1 MGCMGGMGAAGLAA
15 GGLTLGAWLVWWLVR
30 NVRAAWLP
38 VLLTYFAYGASGVT
52 GIAITFFQKD
62 SLGLQPADAARIAFW
77 LGLPWGMKMVAGVA
91 TDHYP
96 LLGERRRPYLL
107 LGAACSLAGYALL
120 ATTVATPGGYLGAML
135 LVTVGFMMQDVVADA
150 LSVEIAADD
159 HEVKQIQT
167 LGRTFLLGGMITA
180 GGKVGGWLAGAL
192 GSRSVFAIA
201 MALPVLVAVAALFVR
216 NRRALQATPDAG
228 PLAGRNAWIIMAV
241 GLAYAAFGAGLEL
254 FAVPRAQ
261 ELVLAVSAGLI
272 GFLLRRVGITRAV
285 LVAALVI
292 FLFRATPSAGQGYT
306 YWAIDGLG
314 FDQDFLGWLAQV
326 GAVLSFVGL
335 LVFRRTIT
343 ERPVSFTLLW
353 VTLAAT
359 VLYLP
364 NIGLFYGLHDWLGI
378 SARSLAL
385 IDATVS
391 APLGQLMMVPM
402 LVLIARTAPRGA
414 EATMFA
420 VMASLMNLAL
430 SASELFTRYLTEHF
444 AVTQQDYSRLGQLMV
459 VVLAVNL
466 LPLLALAPLRR
477 AEAALEL
484 APSRRAEVEP
494 PGPSGT

>member
-1 MGCMGGMGAAGLAA
+1 MGGIEIAGLAV
-15 GGLTLGAWLVWWLVR
+15 GGVAVGTWLVR
-30 NVRAAWLP
+30 WLVQNVRAAYLP

-52 GIAITFFQKD
+52 SIAMTFFQKD
-62 SLGLQPADAARIAFW
+62 ALGLQPADAARIGFW
-77 LGLPWGMKMVAGVA
+77 LSLPWGMKMVVGVA
-91 TDHYP
+91 TDRYP

-107 LGAACSLAGYALL
+107 AGAACSLLGYALL
-120 ATTVATPGGYLGAML
+120 ATTVTTAGTYLVAMM
-135 LVTVGFMMQDVVADA
+135 LVTAGFMVQDVVADA
-150 LSVEIAADD
+150 LSVEVAADD

-180 GGKVGGWLAGAL
+180 GGKLGGWLAGAL
-192 GSRSVFAIA
+192 GPRPVFVLA
-201 MALPVLVAVAALFVR
+201 MGLPVLVAVAAMFVR
-216 NRRALQATPDAG
+216 TRRTALAAPEDG
-228 PLAGRNAWIIMAV
+228 PLGGANSRIILAA
-241 GLAYAAFGAGLEL
+241 GLAYAAFGVALEVL
-254 FAVPRAQ
+254 AVPRAQ
-261 ELVLAVSAGLI
+261 EIVLVVSAGLI
-272 GFLLRRVGITRAV
+272 GFLLRRIGITRTV

-335 LVFRRTIT
+335 VVFRRTIT

-353 VTLAAT
+353 VTVAAT

-364 NIGLFYGLHDWLGI
+364 NIGLFYGLHERLGI

-391 APLGQLMMVPM
+391 APLAQLTMVPM

-430 SASELFTRYLTEHF
+430 SASELVTRYLNEWF
-444 AVTQQDYSRLGQLMV
+444 AVTQQDYSRLGRLML

-466 LPLLALAPLRR
+466 LPLLALGSLRR
-477 AEAALEL
+477 AEAEME
-484 APSRRAEVEP
+484 AEPRTPAAHAVR
-494 PGPSGT
+494 